1 MARQT
6 PSSPPPGSY
15 QGTAVVCLPPLPDRT
30 SPSLLLQQFCREVPV
45 HLSRPLRHHGDV
57 LKIRFPPLSTLSL
70 PFCAHFV
77 PGPYNLHPSS
87 QPSPSIVSSRP
98 QPLKLTPLP
107 TPHRDGGVPDYLQ
120 QRFGRAASERT
131 GNEFKCFTD
140 CKSRPESGLDCL
152 ICAMF
157 SRQRRLKTI
166 AEPLPQAVLQPSF
179 KMSTYP

>member
-70 PFCAHFV
+70 PFCAHSV
-77 PGPYNLHPSS
+77 PAPYTLHPSS
-87 QPSPSIVSSRP
+87 QPSPSIISSRP

-107 TPHRDGGVPDYLQ
+107 TPLRDGGSRTICSSV
-120 QRFGRAASERT
+120 FG
-131 GNEFKCFTD
+131 G
-140 CKSRPESGLDCL
+140 
-152 ICAMF
+152 
-157 SRQRRLKTI
+157 
-166 AEPLPQAVLQPSF
+166 PLPSEQGTNSNVLRTASQGQNLALTVLYVPCSLD
-179 KMSTYP
+179 SGG